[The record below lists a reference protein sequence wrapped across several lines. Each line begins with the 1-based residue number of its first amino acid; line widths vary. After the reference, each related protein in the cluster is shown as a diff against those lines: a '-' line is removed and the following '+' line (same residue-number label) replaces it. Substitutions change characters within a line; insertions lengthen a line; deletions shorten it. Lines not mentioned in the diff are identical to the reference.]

1 MPGPISALLPGGR
14 RLHLQHG
21 PIDLVIGADSR
32 DAAGR
37 GRIAAFEAAKRRFAT
52 ILEELVGELACLRQ
66 SAGAPAGSIAGPVA
80 RRMFRATRPHASTAF
95 VTPMAAVAGAVADEV
110 LSAMVRAVDLR
121 RAYVNNGGDIAV
133 LVGGGADPFRS
144 AIAGLDGRVLGTIR
158 LDGRA
163 GVRGIATSGRCG
175 RSLSLGIADSVTVL
189 ASSAAAAD
197 AAATLVA
204 NAVDIPGGH
213 AAIRRRAAAEIDPDT
228 DLGAREVV
236 TGCDRL
242 EQPLVELALSRGEAT
257 ARAMMSKGLLSGAA
271 LFLQGGFRLVG
282 LEDYLALRNLGEEQH
297 A

>member
-1 MPGPISALLPGGR
+1 MPGPVSALLQGGR

-21 PIDLVIGADSR
+21 PIDLVIGADAR

-37 GRIAAFEAAKRRFAT
+37 GRIAAFDAAKRRFAT
-52 ILEELVGELACLRQ
+52 ILEELVGELASLRR
-66 SAGAPAGSIAGPVA
+66 PAGGLPGPVAGPVA
-80 RRMFRATRPHASTAF
+80 KRMVRATRPHASRAF

-110 LSAMVRAVDLR
+110 LSVMVRAADLR

-133 LVGGGADPFRS
+133 HVGRGADPFRS
-144 AIAGLDGRVLGTIR
+144 AIAGLDGRVLGTTL

-163 GVRGIATSGRCG
+163 GLRGIATSGRGG

-204 NAVDIPGGH
+204 NAVDIPGNH
-213 AAIRRRAAAEIDPDT
+213 AAVRRRAAVEIDPDT

-242 EQPLVELALSRGEAT
+242 ERPLAELALSRGEAS
-257 ARAMMSKGLLSGAA
+257 ARAMMSDGLLSGAA

-282 LEDYLALRNLGEEQH
+282 LGDGHALCNFGDSEH